1 MPAPRRLTKRQS
13 NNLALASVI
22 AALSMGVSHAALAV
36 CAGLPTTINDDT
48 LTCDDANADIDLQ
61 AGNDKITVDDGAA
74 MGNIG
79 GNTGNDL
86 IVIKG
91 GTAGDIN
98 AGNAAASAAD
108 TDRIFVFGGNFAGSE
123 VQSGAGTSPFV
134 YFMGGEIDGG
144 SIEIRRGSTNAVVVF
159 DGGSLINDSEIEIQN
174 GNASIP
180 AAPVNPTI
188 YFRSGTYAGEFDLAN
203 AQANITVIIDP
214 KNSQDAQFY
223 KDLAAA
229 AANGGDPTLS
239 TSTLTG
245 YLTSGVPGNPDADH
259 QMVMELDEMSF
270 GLGNDKLT
278 FDGAVNTGDGP
289 HNLVLGEDDD
299 EITEIDGGGGTNA
312 LTVRGGSN
320 LALGEVSNFQTL
332 DVRGDSKLE
341 LKDDAYTFATST
353 TVRSGSE
360 LYISGEDVTFTTSH
374 LELQAADDDD
384 EVERLTALPSY
395 YDTFQTGGIL
405 RVGAPPA
412 GPSSGDDDDD
422 DDDVMALADD
432 DDDDDD
438 GETPSGS
445 PVNVF
450 FNVGATTYVNNGTV
464 TMLNGVV
471 GDQVTINDN
480 YQSAGGH
487 LAIDSE
493 LGATGS
499 PTDNLALQGGVAGS
513 TIVYVNNVGGT
524 GAATGRGA
532 TDGIEIVTATPGA
545 LTNTSFVLATNN
557 VTGQQNVIAGAFDY
571 RLFVT
576 PDGSAA
582 VLQSD
587 MLTQVP
593 AYTMSPA
600 VALHYSNGTFDT
612 LYKRLGE
619 IRLGQGADGSEF
631 GSGGAWVKGNYS
643 DVDISPKAGFGF
655 SQDNAGVLFGFDK
668 RVVAGPGQYFLGI
681 FGGVGSANADVNATV
696 FGAASKSKIDI
707 DARTFGAYLT
717 YSEARQPGV
726 GFYADLV
733 AKFDDLNLKM
743 SAPGGGS
750 GSVDGFTVGGS
761 GEVGYGIRLGGNLIL
776 QPQAQLTYSNYSQD
790 AFVDSFAVQTAAVDA
805 ESLIG
810 RAGLQLQGNFG
821 GPGNV
826 FSPYAIINVLS
837 DFRGDAT
844 TTVGGT
850 PFASDIGVTWYN
862 VGGGFTADMGNML
875 KIYGAADY
883 DFGDIEGWSL
893 TGGGKVLW

>member
-1 MPAPRRLTKRQS
+1 MPAPSRSKGQP
-13 NNLALASVI
+13 NHIALATLL
-22 AALSMGVSHAALAV
+22 ATLSMGVSHTALAV
-36 CAGLPTTINDDT
+36 CAGLPTSAADNT
-48 LTCDDANADIDLQ
+48 LTCSDANGNIDLQ
-61 AGNDKITVDDGAA
+61 AGNDKITVNAGAA

-86 IVIKG
+86 IVING

-98 AGNAAASAAD
+98 AGNGAASAND

-123 VQSGAGTSPFV
+123 VQSGAGTSPFI
-134 YFMGGEIDGG
+134 YFMGGEITGG
-144 SIEIRRGSTNAVVVF
+144 SIEIRRGSSNAVVVF
-159 DGGSLINDSEIEIQN
+159 DGGSLIQDSEIEIQN
-174 GNASIP
+174 GNGTIP
-180 AAPVNPTI
+180 AAALNPTI
-188 YFRSGTYAGEFDLAN
+188 YFRSGTLAGEFDLAN
-203 AQANITVIIDP
+203 SQANITVIIDP
-214 KNSQDAQFY
+214 KNSQDASFY
-223 KDLAAA
+223 SNLATN
-229 AANGGDPTLS
+229 AANGGDSTLS

-245 YLTSGVPGNPDADH
+245 YLTSGVPANPNTNH
-259 QMVMELDEMSF
+259 QMVLAVDEMNF

-278 FDGAVNTGDGP
+278 FDGAVNNGAGP

-299 EITEIDGGGGTNA
+299 EVASLDGGGGTNA

-320 LALGEVSNFQTL
+320 IVLDEVHNFQTL
-332 DVRGDSKLE
+332 DVRGESKLQ
-341 LKDDAYTFATST
+341 LRDDSYTFATST

-360 LYISGEDVTFTTSH
+360 LYISGDDVTFTTSH

-384 EVERLTALPSY
+384 DLTRLAALPSY
-395 YDTFQTGGIL
+395 YNTFQTGGIL
-405 RVGAPPA
+405 RIGAPPA
-412 GPSSGDDDDD
+412 GASSGGDDDDD
-422 DDDVMALADD
+422 LVMALDD
-432 DDDDDD
+432 DDEP

-450 FNVGATTYVNNGTV
+450 FNVGATTFVNNGTV

-471 GDQVTINDN
+471 GDQMTINDN
-480 YQSAGGH
+480 YQSAGGN

-493 LGATGS
+493 LGASGS
-499 PTDNLALQGGVAGS
+499 PTDNLTLQQGVTG
-513 TIVYVNNVGGT
+513 TTLVFVNNVGGT
-524 GAATGRGA
+524 GAATGHGA
-532 TDGIEIVTATPGA
+532 TDGIEIATSTSGAFAPGSFA
-545 LTNTSFVLATNN
+545 LAVNN
-557 VTGQQNVIAGAFDY
+557 VSGRQEVIAGAFAY
-571 RLFVT
+571 QLLVT
-576 PDGSAA
+576 PDAA
-582 VLQSD
+582 LLQSD
-587 MLTQVP
+587 VLTQVP
-593 AYTMSPA
+593 AYVMSPA

-619 IRLGQGADGSEF
+619 IRLGQNSDGSAY

-668 RVVAGPGQYFLGI
+668 RIESAAGQYFLGL
-681 FGGVGSANADVNATV
+681 FGGVGTANADVNATF
-696 FGAASKSKIDI
+696 FGAASKSKVDV

-717 YSEARQPGV
+717 YSETRQPGV

-733 AKFDDLNLKM
+733 AKFDDLSLKM
-743 SAPGGGS
+743 SSPGGGR
-750 GSVDGFTVGGS
+750 GDVDGFTVGGS
-761 GEVGYGIRLGGNLIL
+761 GEIGYGVRLGSNLIL
-776 QPQAQLTYSNYSQD
+776 QPQAQLTYSSYDQD
-790 AFVDSFAVQTAAVDA
+790 AFVDSFALQTNAVTA

-810 RAGLQLQGNFG
+810 RAGLQLQGNYAN
-821 GPGNV
+821 GPGV

-862 VGGGFTADMGNML
+862 VGGGFTADMGNAL
-875 KIYGAADY
+875 KVYGSADY